1 MPSIEVVA
9 QNQEVRAY
17 YFLEG
22 SRVLEQEF
30 NLPNLR
36 PPFQVLEYED
46 HDIFRDG
53 PLVVLKVGLDFVPRD
68 PDSKGIE
75 KHLVG
80 VKLRK
85 RCLGVFILRI
95 SISLEKHLFMIILPH
110 ASLGSYFALESTSH
124 LRR

>member
-9 QNQEVRAY
+9 QNQVVRAC

-22 SRVLEQEF
+22 SRLLPGEF
-30 NLPNLR
+30 KLPNLR
-36 PPFQVLEYED
+36 PPFQVVEYED
-46 HDIFRDG
+46 HDNFRDG
-53 PLVVLKVGLDFVPRD
+53 PLVVLKEGLDLVPRD
-68 PDSKGIE
+68 PGSKDIE

-80 VKLRK
+80 VKFRK

-110 ASLGSYFALESTSH
+110 A
-124 LRR
+124 